1 MTTGS
6 THRKKRSR
14 RKRGVWNGLA
24 RLTRFRLVI
33 PILRSKHPP
42 EYTARGVLVGMA
54 WALTPLVGIQMYL
67 VFMTWLITRKLFNW
81 DFSLIV
87 GLAWTWTTNVFTML
101 PTYYV
106 FYLTGQVLLGNWN
119 DISGYNS
126 FVETYL
132 RTFEDGLS
140 TWETVQTYA
149 VMIVKDW
156 GVAMA
161 VGSLPW
167 AAIGGWLGYRFG
179 LMYALRRA
187 ARLQQK
193 RRHHR
198 HASPTVPHLHSQRA
212 GN

>member
-1 MTTGS
+1 MTNDG
-6 THRKKRSR
+6 THRTTRRPRKHSFWKRMH
-14 RKRGVWNGLA
+14 

-81 DFSLIV
+81 DFNLIV

-106 FYLTGQVLLGNWN
+106 FYLTGQVMLGNWH
-119 DISGYNS
+119 DITGYNS

-132 RTFEDGLS
+132 RTFDDGLS
-140 TWETVQTYA
+140 TWETVKMYA

-161 VGSLPW
+161 VGCLPW
-167 AAIGGWLGYRFG
+167 AALGGWAGYRLG
-179 LMYALRRA
+179 LIYAQRRA
-187 ARLQQK
+187 ERLRSK

-198 HASPTVPHLHSQRA
+198 HASPAVPRLHSQRA
-212 GN
+212 GH